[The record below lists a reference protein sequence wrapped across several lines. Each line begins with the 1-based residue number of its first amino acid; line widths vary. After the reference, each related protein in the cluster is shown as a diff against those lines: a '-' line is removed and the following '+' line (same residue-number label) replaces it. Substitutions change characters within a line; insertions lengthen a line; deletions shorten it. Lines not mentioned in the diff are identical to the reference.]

1 MKETRCSQMA
11 QVYQDVLYTVL
22 TAETTSSNEIDI
34 QTLYE
39 IFVYVLLR
47 RKEWLMK
54 MDFH

>member
-1 MKETRCSQMA
+1 MA